1 MKNFILIFII
11 CFSWS
16 YNGPEDEAGDVS
28 AIRTSFMDGNRVLL
42 MFENTTQLSDWE
54 AGGLDYV
61 SIWPNDGTGT
71 RMVDG
76 IGLLVGGIMTK
87 PWLPILEKCYIPD
100 IGDLLTRFSGITVCS
115 IMTGVIWI
123 GEPDSIMDVILYDN
137 LHVFLW
143 VGGLIFA
150 LRGNRLT

>member
-1 MKNFILIFII
+1 MKNLIFIFII

-16 YNGPEDEAGDVS
+16 YNCPEDEAGDVS

-76 IGLLVGGIMTK
+76 IGLLVGAKTYIVNDLNPLTIDTEIVDDPAQINYNIDHEYIFFK
-87 PWLPILEKCYIPD
+87 QIIEKKWITILQI
-100 IGDLLTRFSGITVCS
+100 
-115 IMTGVIWI
+115 
-123 GEPDSIMDVILYDN
+123 
-137 LHVFLW
+137 H
-143 VGGLIFA
+143 
-150 LRGNRLT
+150 

>member
-1 MKNFILIFII
+1 MKNLIFVFII

-71 RMVDG
+71 RMVSQSDQDG
-76 IGLLVGGIMTK
+76 AKSWRTYWSL
-87 PWLPILEKCYIPD
+87 
-100 IGDLLTRFSGITVCS
+100 SQ
-115 IMTGVIWI
+115 
-123 GEPDSIMDVILYDN
+123 
-137 LHVFLW
+137 
-143 VGGLIFA
+143 
-150 LRGNRLT
+150 